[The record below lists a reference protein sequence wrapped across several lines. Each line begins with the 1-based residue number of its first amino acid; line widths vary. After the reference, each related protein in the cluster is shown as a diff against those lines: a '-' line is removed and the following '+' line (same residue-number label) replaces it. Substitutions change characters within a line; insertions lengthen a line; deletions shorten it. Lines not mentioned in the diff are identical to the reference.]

1 MAAEAGRR
9 RRRRF
14 TWGRARKAIQAVS
27 LLAFFLL
34 FLGAARQAVA
44 PSWLDLPFRLDPL
57 AMLAQGLAS
66 RRFLATS
73 ALALV
78 TLATTLVFGRA
89 WCGWVCPLG
98 TLLDVFTPRRRRLS
112 PAERLE
118 PWRAAKYL
126 LLLAMLVAAAFGSLT
141 LLILDPLTLVFRA
154 LASSLWPAIDQVLTM
169 LERAAYTIEFLRPPV
184 AWLEGVLRPGIF
196 PIDPVHAG
204 AGLTMFLL
212 LAGII
217 GLNWLAP
224 RFWCRSLCPLGG
236 LLGLVSKAAIVR
248 RHVDPACS
256 GCAACARR
264 CPTGTIRPDRGFAS
278 DPGECTV
285 CMDCVDVCAIDVNGF
300 RAARPKPAW
309 EAYDPDR
316 RQALTAIGAAV
327 LGVGLLSSDPRRD
340 HTPSHRLRPPGVVDA
355 SFLRLCI
362 RCAACV
368 RACPTAALSPAL
380 TDAGWEGV
388 WSPVLIPR
396 LGYCDYSCNACGQV
410 CPVQAIPPLSL
421 EVKRQQ
427 VIGAATID
435 QDRCIAWA
443 DHTDCIVCEEMCPVA
458 EKAITLEAARF
469 SRSDGSE
476 VEVKRPHVDRMRC
489 IGCGIC
495 EYKCPVPGEAAIRV
509 YTSAPA
515 FI

>member
-1 MAAEAGRR
+1 MAEAGRR
-9 RRRRF
+9 RGRRF
-14 TWGRARKAIQAVS
+14 TWGRARKATQAAS

-34 FLGAARQAVA
+34 FIGAARQAVA
-44 PSWLDLPFRLDPL
+44 PFWIDLSFRLDPL
-57 AMLAQGLAS
+57 AMLVQTLAS
-66 RRFLATS
+66 RRWLATS

-78 TLATTLVFGRA
+78 TLVASVALGRA
-89 WCGWVCPLG
+89 WCGWLCPLG
-98 TLLDVFTPRRRRLS
+98 TLLDVFTPRRPKPS
-112 PAERLE
+112 PAEHLE

-126 LLLAMLVAAAFGSLT
+126 ILIAVLAAAAFGSLT

-154 LASSLWPAIDQVLTM
+154 LASSLWPALDQIITM

-184 AWLEGVLRPGIF
+184 AWLEGVIRPGIF

-204 AGLTMFLL
+204 AGLTILLL

-224 RFWCRSLCPLGG
+224 RFWCRALCPLGG
-236 LLGLVSKAAIVR
+236 LLGVVSKAAIVR

-264 CPTGTIRPDRGFAS
+264 CPTGTIRADRGFAS
-278 DPGECTV
+278 DPAECTV
-285 CMDCVDVCAIDVNGF
+285 CMDCVDVCGMDVSVF
-300 RAARPKPAW
+300 RAAPPKPAW
-309 EAYDPDR
+309 AAYDPDR

-340 HTPSHRLRPPGVVDA
+340 HTPPHRLRPPGVVNAD
-355 SFLRLCI
+355 FLRTCI

-368 RACPTAALSPAL
+368 RACPTAALNPAL

-410 CPVQAIPPLSL
+410 CPVQAIPPLTL

-427 VIGAATID
+427 VIGAAAID
-435 QDRCIAWA
+435 QNRCIAWA
-443 DHTDCIVCEEMCPVA
+443 DRTDCIVCEEMCPVA
-458 EKAITLEAARF
+458 EKAITLETAVV
-469 SRSDGSE
+469 DGPGGVE
-476 VEVKRPHVDRMRC
+476 VEIKLPHVDRLRC

-509 YTSAPA
+509 YTSVPA
-515 FI
+515 LF